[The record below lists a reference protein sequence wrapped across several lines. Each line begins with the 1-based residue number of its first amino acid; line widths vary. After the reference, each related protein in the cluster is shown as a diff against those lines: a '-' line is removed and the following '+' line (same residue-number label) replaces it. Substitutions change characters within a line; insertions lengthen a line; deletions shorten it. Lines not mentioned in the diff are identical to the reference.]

1 MGFADNYF
9 TKVKN
14 YVKDYNLNLIKKYN
28 LIVVI
33 PTYNEPDFLVC
44 LRSLYANIFH
54 DFNVLLLIIVNSP
67 VLSSQHIVEQN
78 KKTIEE
84 INNFTNTHHH
94 QNLDIEIIR
103 ARNLPKK
110 ISGPGLARKIGM
122 DLALQYFNSV
132 NLTSGIIVSL
142 DADTTM
148 QPNYFQVINDFFK
161 KNDKIEAANIKFEH
175 PTKGEIFSEQT
186 YRAITIYEL
195 YLRYYVQALRYIKFP
210 HAYHTIGSAFAVRA
224 DIYAKQGGMVLNKS
238 GEDFYF
244 LHKIIPNGKFG
255 VIKNTCV
262 FPSPRITNRVIFGT
276 GIAVEQIINKYNFS
290 YPAYTLN
297 SFLILKDFFEKIEK
311 LYQPNFEITDIEL
324 NAILYDFLIK
334 NNIPKVIAEIKQNT
348 KNIENFKK
356 RFFYWFN
363 GFRVIKFLNFYHL
376 QTKKENI
383 IIEAN
388 KLLKLLNYNNIEK
401 EGELLEKYKELQY
414 K

>member
-28 LIVVI
+28 IIIVI
-33 PTYNEPDFLVC
+33 PTYNEPDFLVT
-44 LRSLYANIFH
+44 LKSLYANIFS
-54 DFNVLLLIIVNSP
+54 DFNVLLLIVVNSP
-67 VLSSQHIVEQN
+67 ELSLQHIIKQN
-78 KKTIEE
+78 KTTIKE

-94 QNLDIEIIR
+94 QNLDIEIIQ
-103 ARNLPKK
+103 ACNLPEK
-110 ISGPGLARKIGM
+110 IAGPGLARKIGM
-122 DLALQYFNSV
+122 DLALQYFDSV

-142 DADTTM
+142 DADTTV
-148 QPNYFQVINDFFK
+148 QTNYFQTINDYFK
-161 KNDKIEAANIKFEH
+161 INNKIEAANIRFEH
-175 PTKGEIFSEQT
+175 PTKGKNFSEQT
-186 YRAITIYEL
+186 YRAITVYEL

-210 HAYHTIGSAFAVRA
+210 HAYHTIGSAFAVKA

-255 VIKNTCV
+255 IIKNTCV

-297 SFLILKDFFEKIEK
+297 SFLILKDFFEKIEE

-376 QTKKENI
+376 QNKKENI

-388 KLLKLLNYNNIEK
+388 KLLKLLNYNNTEK
-401 EGELLEKYKELQY
+401 EGKLLERYKELQY
-414 K
+414 